1 MMEFYEI
8 QSNDQ
13 FIKDF
18 SAKLQNLLNQHKRI
32 LWIVS
37 GGSNIAN
44 EVAIMSKVS
53 NEDSARLEIL
63 LSDERFGPSDYSESN
78 YNQLLQAGFNF
89 KQANFENILTFAD
102 IEKANS
108 YYSELFKAKIQKT
121 DYIIAELG
129 IGSDSHIA
137 GILPNSSSANSRE
150 LSYCYEGPDYQR
162 ITLTFKALLKINQ
175 AMIYSEGK
183 DKEEVIKK
191 LLVEEDRDQ
200 TTFPSQILYKIKSV
214 SIYNKQ

>member
-1 MMEFYEI
+1 MIEFYKI
-8 QSNDQ
+8 HSNNQ

-18 SAKLQNLLNQHKRI
+18 SDKLQNLLNQHQRI

-37 GGSNIAN
+37 GGSNITN

-53 NEDSARLEIL
+53 NKDSARLEIL
-63 LSDERFGPSDYSESN
+63 LSDERFGPSDYPASN
-78 YNQLLQAGFNF
+78 YNLLLQAGFNP
-89 KQANFENILTFAD
+89 KQAKFENILTLAD

-108 YYSELFKAKIQKT
+108 YYSELFKAKIQNT

-137 GILPNSSSANSRE
+137 GILPSSTAANSKE
-150 LSYCYEGPDYQR
+150 LSCYYEGPDYQR
-162 ITLTFKALLKINQ
+162 ITLTFNALSKIDQ
-175 AMIYSEGK
+175 VMIYSEGK
-183 DKEEVIKK
+183 DKEEVINN
-191 LLVEEDRDQ
+191 LLAKENRDQ
-200 TTFPSQILYKIKSV
+200 TIFPSEIVYKIKSV